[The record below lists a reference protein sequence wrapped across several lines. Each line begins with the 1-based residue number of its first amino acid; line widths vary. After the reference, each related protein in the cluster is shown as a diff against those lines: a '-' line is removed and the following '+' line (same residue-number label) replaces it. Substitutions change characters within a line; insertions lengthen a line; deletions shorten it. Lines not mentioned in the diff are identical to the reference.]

1 MNANIVSWILVAYA
15 SKHGATAEIAEA
27 IADGLVRR
35 GTEAGSQALRR
46 VDEPSQPVRV

>member
-15 SKHGATAEIAEA
+15 KHGATAEIAEA

-35 GTEAGSQALRR
+35 GAEAGSQVLRR